1 MAAITQKLEQA
12 YRQAPWRSQVQW
24 SGMFLIFLVGFVM
37 VAGLYLSI
45 SAQAATA
52 GLEVQDLQV
61 QKDESIRRT
70 ADLRNQ
76 LAYLTS
82 DVVMAKRAKE
92 MGFKLNRV
100 EDPTYLII
108 NGYTGRKLADLAPP
122 PGLDMIPSP
131 VLKATYTQS
140 LWEWLFK
147 GVLSYSDPSLGGLQ

>member
-24 SGMFLIFLVGFVM
+24 SGLFLIFLVGFVM
-37 VAGLYLSI
+37 IAGVYLSI

-52 GLEVQDLQV
+52 GLEIQDLQV
-61 QKDESIRRT
+61 QKDETIRRT

-82 DVVMAKRAKE
+82 DSVMTERANSL
-92 MGFKLNRV
+92 GYKLNRI
-100 EDPTYLII
+100 EEPTYMII
-108 NGYTGRKLADLAPP
+108 AGYAGRSPANFAPP

-131 VLKATYTQS
+131 VLRPAYTQS
-140 LWEWLFK
+140 IWEYLFQ
-147 GVLSYSDPSLGGLQ
+147 GILSYSEPSFGVNP

>member
-12 YRQAPWRSQVQW
+12 YRQAPWRTQVQW

-37 VAGLYLSI
+37 IAGLYLSI

-61 QKDESIRRT
+61 QKDEITRRT

-82 DVVMAKRAKE
+82 DSVMVKRAKA
-92 MGFKLNRV
+92 MGFKLNRID
-100 EDPTYLII
+100 DPTYLII
-108 NGYTGRKLADLAPP
+108 NGYAGRNLANLAPP

-131 VLKATYTQS
+131 ALRPAYTQS
-140 LWEWLFK
+140 LWEWLFQ
-147 GVLSYSDPSLGGLQ
+147 GVLSYSDPSVGGLR